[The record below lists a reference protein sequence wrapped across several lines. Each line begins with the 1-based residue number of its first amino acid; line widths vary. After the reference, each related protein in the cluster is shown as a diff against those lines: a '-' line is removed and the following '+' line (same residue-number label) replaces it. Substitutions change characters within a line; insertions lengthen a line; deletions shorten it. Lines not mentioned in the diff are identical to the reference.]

1 MKLISFAV
9 PCYNSQDYMRKCID
23 SLLVGGEDVEIIIVN
38 DGSRDD
44 TINIAREYESNF
56 PTIVRVVD
64 KENGGHGSGVNK
76 GMELA
81 TGMYY
86 KVVDSDDWLDG
97 DCLKKLIAKIKEH
110 IADGTSPD
118 LYITNFIYDKPSM
131 NKRHISAYGN
141 KLPEG
146 KIVSWDKMKKFKYSH
161 MMLMHS
167 LLYKRD
173 NLLKS
178 GTHLP
183 EHTFY
188 VDNIFAYQ
196 PLPFMHTVC
205 YLDLNLYHY
214 FIGRADQSV
223 NINNMVARYEQQI
236 RVMKCMID
244 AYTLDEI
251 KQMPKGLSKYMWHST
266 EVIMMNTIFFTCA
279 SEYSEEREQAI
290 DELWAYIKN
299 RDIKLYKKLRRY
311 SYTTIVNNLNWRFR
325 SYIMRVGYKYL
336 CRRIKLG

>member
-1 MKLISFAV
+1 
-9 PCYNSQDYMRKCID
+9 MRKCID

-44 TINIAREYESNF
+44 TINIARDYESKF

-97 DCLKKLIAKIKEH
+97 EALTQLIAKIKEH
-110 IADGTSPD
+110 LQAGTSPD
-118 LYITNFIYDKPSM
+118 LYITNFIYDKPSK
-131 NKRHISAYGN
+131 NAKHVSEYTS

-146 KIVSWDKMKKFKYSH
+146 EIVTWDKMKKFRLSH
-161 MMLMHS
+161 MLLMHS
-167 LLYKRD
+167 LLYKRE
-173 NLLKS
+173 NLLNS

-196 PLPFMHTVC
+196 PLPFMKTIC
-205 YLDLNLYHY
+205 YLNLDLYHY

-223 NINNMVARYEQQI
+223 NINNMVNRYEQQI
-236 RVMKCMID
+236 RVMNCMID
-244 AYTLDEI
+244 AYTWDEI
-251 KQMPKGLSKYMWHST
+251 KAMPKGLSKYMWHCI

-279 SEYSEEREQAI
+279 AEYSEERDQALQ
-290 DELWAYIKN
+290 DLWSHIKE

-311 SYTTIVNNLNWRFR
+311 SYTTVVNNLNWKFR
-325 SYIMRVGYKYL
+325 KWLMGVGYKFL
-336 CRRIKLG
+336 CSRIKLG